1 MTARTQEDGI
11 AIVGIGTLLPGALAA
26 GDFWRNCLSG
36 RELMRDVPAGYWL
49 AEDFY
54 DADPRAVDKVYCK
67 RGAFLD
73 PVDFDPMKYGVPPK
87 LLTSTDTCQLLSLVV
102 ADQLLR
108 DTFGDRF
115 DKVNRD
121 RIGVV
126 LGVCSGL
133 ELVGEMAGRLQR
145 PAWVKAL
152 REHGLPEDQVQAICD
167 ALSAMH
173 PDWNEA
179 TFPGLLNN
187 VVTGRVANHFDL
199 GGPNFTTDAAC
210 ASSFAA
216 LAMATNMLRQRDADL
231 VITGGADTTNDPFT
245 FMCFSK
251 TPALSLS
258 SQCRPFSESADGTML
273 GEGISMFALK
283 RLADAERDGDRVYA
297 VVRGCGGSSDGRAKS
312 IYAPRWEGQVKSLER
327 CYEQAGYGP
336 ETVELIEAH
345 GTGTK
350 AGDLAEFTALKE
362 TFDASGR
369 QQRQWC
375 ALGSIKSQLGHTKA
389 TAGAVGL
396 LKVVLAL
403 HEKVLPPTLGVD
415 RPAAKLEIEKTPFY
429 LNSEARP
436 WVHGDSFPRRASVS
450 SFGFGGTNFHIAV
463 EEYTGTRER
472 ARRVR
477 AFPSEL
483 ILLSESTRGLLAK
496 SARELSA
503 AATHPRALAHIARET
518 QQHFR
523 HDASARLAVIA
534 GNTDELRARLTQAAD
549 ALAQGSAP
557 SFAVPGN
564 LYFSEQA
571 RDGGLA
577 FVFPGQGSQY
587 VGMGADLAM
596 SFDAARA
603 VWDAEAVTSS
613 GQAALHEVVFP
624 RPVFTDIEREEH
636 ARRLRATESA
646 QPAIGAMSA
655 SLLALLE
662 RAGLKPDFVAGHSF
676 GELTALYAAGS
687 LDRASFLR
695 VAHHRGQ
702 LMAQAAQNGTGGS
715 GMVAVTAPLDQVEAL
730 IEGSGATIANH
741 NDPRQV
747 VVSGPLTALEEAEQR
762 FVSAGLKV
770 QRLPVAAAFH
780 SSVVAGSVEPFAAFL
795 GGLSL
800 QPPSL
805 TVVANA
811 TAQPYPVEPGA
822 IRELFA
828 SSIARRVRF
837 LELIEFIYARGVR
850 TFVEVGPGTAL
861 TSMISRICGE
871 RFHRAVALDR
881 PGRDGVTS
889 FWHGLAQVAVAG
901 HSIHPMA
908 LWDEFELGPDPRTL
922 AKPKMTIRIS
932 GTNYGKHYPPE
943 GGAAALPRPNQER
956 ANPGQHVGHHA
967 PAPASVAMARAPVV
981 GAWSTP
987 GGEVMQTKDEKPANR
1002 IHSAQNN
1009 NGAALKKPPTPIK
1022 ASLNGAPYANG
1033 ASSQSLDGSP
1043 SGPERAAGTAEDT
1056 SVRASTHSGGREEQ
1070 LSGSVDGHTSVV
1082 LARDDRPTLSEN
1094 NLSAWLGAY
1103 EAIQCRTAEAHAV
1116 YQQTMAQCHLAFLH
1130 TAEQSALAL
1139 AALLR
1144 GSPLPSTAPRAAA
1157 LPVAPAPAMPR
1168 AERATASMVTG
1179 SPAPSHSAAPASPA
1193 MPLGRAPAT
1202 KATVSSPTTQA
1213 SVTVAVRQA
1222 APAIAPPPVPA
1233 PTVTAPPLAPA
1244 AAPAALTRPAAKAA
1258 GGMAFPAD
1266 GDLKSFLFSIVSEKT
1281 GYPVEV
1287 LNLDQQLEA
1296 DLGIDSIKRVEILS
1310 AFEGQ
1315 IENIQDVNLEEVAKL
1330 NTLRDVLGFMDRFAD
1345 KLGLEKKKQ

>member
-1 MTARTQEDGI
+1 MTARTNEDGI
-11 AIVGIGTLLPGALAA
+11 AIVGIGTLLPGALSAS
-26 GDFWRNCLSG
+26 DFWRNCLSG

-73 PVDFDPMKYGVPPK
+73 PVDFDPMRYGVPPK
-87 LLTSTDTCQLLSLVV
+87 LLTSTDTCQLLSLMV
-102 ADQLLR
+102 ADQVLR

-115 DKVNRD
+115 EKVSRD

-145 PAWVKAL
+145 PAWVKTL

-167 ALSAMH
+167 ALSALH

-216 LAMATNMLRQRDADL
+216 LAMAANMLRQRDADL

-251 TPALSLS
+251 TPALSLAS
-258 SQCRPFSESADGTML
+258 TCRPFSESADGTML

-283 RLADAERDGDRVYA
+283 RLVDAERDGDRVYA
-297 VVRGCGGSSDGRAKS
+297 VVRGCGSSSDGRAKS

-362 TFDASGR
+362 VYGASAR
-369 QQRQWC
+369 EQRQWC

-403 HEKVLPPTLGVD
+403 HEKVLPPTMGVD
-415 RPAAKLEIEKTPFY
+415 RPAAKMEIEKTPFY

-436 WVHGDSFPRRASVS
+436 WIHRGDSPRRASVS

-463 EEYTGTRER
+463 EEYTGRRER

-477 AFPSEL
+477 AFPTEL
-483 ILLSESTRGLLAK
+483 ILLSESTRAMLAK
-496 SARELSA
+496 SALELA
-503 AATHPRALAHIARET
+503 AAAANPRALCHIARET
-518 QQHFR
+518 QQRFR
-523 HDASARLAVIA
+523 PEASARLAVIA
-534 GNTDELRARLTQAAD
+534 ADTDELRTRLTQAAES
-549 ALAQGSAP
+549 LAQGSAP

-564 LYFSEQA
+564 VYFSEQA

-596 SFDAARA
+596 SFDTARSI
-603 VWDAEAVTSS
+603 WDAEAAMAS
-613 GQAALHEVVFP
+613 GGQLALHEVVFP
-624 RPVFTDIEREEH
+624 RPVFTDAERDEC
-636 ARRLRATESA
+636 AARLRGTAWA
-646 QPAIGAMSA
+646 QPSIGAMSA
-655 SLLALLE
+655 SLFGLL
-662 RAGLKPDFVAGHSF
+662 RGIALKPDCVAGHSF
-676 GELTALYAAGS
+676 GEISALYAADS
-687 LDRASFLR
+687 LDCASFLR
-695 VAHHRGQ
+695 VARGRGE
-702 LMAQAAQNGTGGS
+702 LMASALQNGGGGS
-715 GMVAVTAPLDQVEAL
+715 GMAAVTASLEQVEAL
-730 IEGSGATIANH
+730 IESSGVTVANH

-747 VVSGPLTALEEAEQR
+747 VVSGRTSAIEDAERR
-762 FVSAGLKV
+762 FVAAGLKV
-770 QRLPVAAAFH
+770 QKLPVAAAFH
-780 SSVVAGSVEPFAAFL
+780 SPVVAGSVGPFANLLRGVDFKR
-795 GGLSL
+795 
-800 QPPSL
+800 PSIP
-805 TVVANA
+805 VVANA
-811 TAQPYPVEPGA
+811 TAQPYPDEPEA
-822 IRELFA
+822 IRELLA

-837 LELIEFIYARGVR
+837 LETIESMYARGVR
-850 TFVEVGPGTAL
+850 TFVEVGPGAAL
-861 TSMISRICGE
+861 TGMVSRICGE
-871 RFHRAVALDR
+871 RHHRAVALDR
-881 PGRDGVTS
+881 SGRHGITS
-889 FWHGLAQVAVAG
+889 LWQGLAQVAVAG
-901 HSIHPMA
+901 HAMNFSA
-908 LWDEFELGPDPRTL
+908 FWDEFDLGPDPR
-922 AKPKMTIRIS
+922 AQPKPKMTIRIS

-943 GGAAALPRPNQER
+943 GGAAALPRPNQDGENLRER
-956 ANPGQHVGHHA
+956 ARKYAPG
-967 PAPASVAMARAPVV
+967 PASAAMARAPMV
-981 GAWSTP
+981 GTRSTL
-987 GGEVMQTKDEKPANR
+987 GGEVMQTKDEKTTDR
-1002 IHSAQNN
+1002 IDTTLTP
-1009 NGAALKKPPTPIK
+1009 NGAAMPRPPGTIK
-1022 ASLNGAPYANG
+1022 GSLNGAAYVANG
-1033 ASSQSLDGSP
+1033 ASSQS
-1043 SGPERAAGTAEDT
+1043 PEGASSVLERTGATVEAGISSNNA
-1056 SVRASTHSGGREEQ
+1056 
-1070 LSGSVDGHTSVV
+1070 GHTGVV
-1082 LARDDRPTLSEN
+1082 VTRDYRPGVGQSDVA
-1094 NLSAWLGAY
+1094 AWLSAY

-1130 TAEQSALAL
+1130 AAEQSALAL
-1139 AALLR
+1139 ATLSTGAPAPPPTASRAVALPAAPQ
-1144 GSPLPSTAPRAAA
+1144 GTAGGVYASVPMMARAAA
-1157 LPVAPAPAMPR
+1157 GQHGLSSTALSSPVGRAPARQSSPPAGMPMP
-1168 AERATASMVTG
+1168 AATEGLET
-1179 SPAPSHSAAPASPA
+1179 
-1193 MPLGRAPAT
+1193 LGRAP
-1202 KATVSSPTTQA
+1202 
-1213 SVTVAVRQA
+1213 VAA
-1222 APAIAPPPVPA
+1222 AVPPPPPVAPMPSTSSVVPPA
-1233 PTVTAPPLAPA
+1233 VPGAPM
-1244 AAPAALTRPAAKAA
+1244 RHGAKA
-1258 GGMAFPAD
+1258 GGALALPAD
-1266 GDLKSFLFSIVSEKT
+1266 GDLKSFLLSIVSEKT

-1330 NTLRDVLGFMDRFAD
+1330 NTLRDVLGFMERFAD